1 MPYYFKSC
9 SCDAA
14 PEGYILYMGKDKAE
28 NEELIKFA
36 WPEDVWF
43 HVDKESS
50 AHVYIRLARYTDC
63 ILLKKSKSFSSAVRR
78 LNFLSHNITLI
89 KKQFSV
95 IGWQGNAKF

>member
-1 MPYYFKSC
+1 MLLTPLVEVTNTLKLKMPYYFKSC

-63 ILLKKSKSFSSAVRR
+63 TLLKKSKSFSSKLYVALISSRTS
-78 LNFLSHNITLI
+78 SH
-89 KKQFSV
+89 
-95 IGWQGNAKF
+95 